1 MKYLIMKPYLLP
13 IFALLIVGCGNSHA
27 RKIDSIIHD
36 NNVVDS
42 LRAFSFDTTQYNSS
56 ARIDKELTFLFKT
69 WYNHPKYWD
78 DYWLEELVDNRLR
91 HHLNNPLT
99 FMEDMPI
106 LDSVIRIN
114 STADGKYKFYSYE
127 IAGDGTAGAYRTY
140 YQYRDAIG
148 NIHIKEWQ
156 ENIREG
162 ALIEN
167 IWQFNHAGQD
177 YYVIKSFYKGQT
189 CSWCYYMEI
198 VTIDYGE
205 IIYHTEFYPNG
216 TFEPHNATYLIYNE
230 NGEIVDECRKQA
242 YDIMVCCTNACNMN
256 IDYSFD
262 PETLTVHV
270 KSDADTAES
279 RTGAIKEYS
288 WKLVLPP
295 NNIHIKR
302 NNR

>member
-114 STADGKYKFYSYE
+114 STADGKYKFYSYDRRE
-127 IAGDGTAGAYRTY
+127 SGTIGYYTTY
-140 YQYRDAIG
+140 IQYKDSDE
-148 NIHIKEWQ
+148 NISYKEWQ
-156 ENIREG
+156 ANLRSDYSS
-162 ALIEN
+162 LICN
-167 IWQFNHAGQD
+167 VWQFKYAGKD
-177 YYVIKSFYKGQT
+177 YYVIKTFKQGMN
-189 CSWCYYMEI
+189 CSWG
-198 VTIDYGE
+198 YG
-205 IIYHTEFYPNG
+205 IS
-216 TFEPHNATYLIYNE
+216 
-230 NGEIVDECRKQA
+230 
-242 YDIMVCCTNACNMN
+242 
-256 IDYSFD
+256 YS
-262 PETLTVHV
+262 
-270 KSDADTAES
+270 
-279 RTGAIKEYS
+279 
-288 WKLVLPP
+288 
-295 NNIHIKR
+295 
-302 NNR
+302 

>member
-1 MKYLIMKPYLLP
+1 
-13 IFALLIVGCGNSHA
+13 
-27 RKIDSIIHD
+27 
-36 NNVVDS
+36 
-42 LRAFSFDTTQYNSS
+42 
-56 ARIDKELTFLFKT
+56 
-69 WYNHPKYWD
+69 
-78 DYWLEELVDNRLR
+78 
-91 HHLNNPLT
+91 
-99 FMEDMPI
+99 MEDMPI

-148 NIHIKEWQ
+148 KIHIKEWQ

-295 NNIHIKR
+295 NNIHTKR